1 MWIIMCNKLIWP
13 VYLYDPLSGGHSQTP
28 GKHPRTTLQ
37 MLQVQTIDTCML
49 LNKLAKEVP
58 WTIFYSIANNI
69 NNKTVYYNN
78 IQL

>member
-1 MWIIMCNKLIWP
+1 MIHF
-13 VYLYDPLSGGHSQTP
+13 SGGHSQIP

-37 MLQVQTIDTCML
+37 MLQVQTIDMCML